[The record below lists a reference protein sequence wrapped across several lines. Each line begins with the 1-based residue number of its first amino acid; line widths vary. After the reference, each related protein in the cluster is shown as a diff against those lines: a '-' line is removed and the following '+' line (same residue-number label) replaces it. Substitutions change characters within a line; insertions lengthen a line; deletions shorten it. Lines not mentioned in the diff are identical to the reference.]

1 MPKEPMLIASGQPG
15 GNFSNVRVVQKN
27 LVYIICIPQKYADE
41 GVLSRHEFFGQF
53 GAIRKIVVNKR
64 TSSLESTASAYITY
78 STDEEAKICIQ
89 EVDESLLDGKVLKCT
104 YGTTKYCTFYLRNA
118 LCQNSDC
125 MYLHEHRS
133 QKDIL
138 TKDEMCNSKHKLH
151 DFEVKNKNKK
161 RIGKRYDFD
170 VLNELFKHKTSRV
183 FRAPDRILFEPLDF
197 TN

>member
-1 MPKEPMLIASGQPG
+1 MLREVSTQPSEHTG
-15 GNFSNVRVVQKN
+15 SNFSNIRVIQKN

-64 TSSLESTASAYITY
+64 ASVLESTASAYITY
-78 STDEEAKICIQ
+78 SSEEEAKTCIQ

-104 YGTTKYCTFYLRNA
+104 YGTTKYCTFYLKGIV
-118 LCQNSDC
+118 CQNTDC

-133 QKDIL
+133 QKDLL
-138 TKDEMCNSKHKLH
+138 TKDEMGSSKHKLH
-151 DFEVKNKNKK
+151 DFEIRNKNKK
-161 RIGKRYDFD
+161 RVGRRYNLDI
-170 VLNELFKHKTSRV
+170 LNELFKHKTSRV
-183 FRAPDRILFEPLDF
+183 FKAPDRILFEPLDF

>member
-1 MPKEPMLIASGQPG
+1 MSREPMSMVSGQVG
-15 GNFSNVRVVQKN
+15 ANFSNIRVVQKN

-78 STDEEAKICIQ
+78 NTDEEARACIQ
-89 EVDESLLDGKVLKCT
+89 EVDESVLDGKVLRCT
-104 YGTTKYCTFYLRNA
+104 YGTTKYCTFYLKNSA
-118 LCQNSDC
+118 CQNNDC
-125 MYLHEHRS
+125 MYLHEHRP
-133 QKDIL
+133 QRDLL
-138 TKDEMCNSKHKLH
+138 TKDEMCSSKHKLH
-151 DFEVKNKNKK
+151 EFDARNKNKK
-161 RIGKRYDFD
+161 RIGRRYDFD

-183 FRAPDRILFEPLDF
+183 FKAPDKILFEPLDF